1 MHLAAFSVR
10 SQKSK
15 RFCGKCE
22 SRPGLDFT
30 FGSKCHRS
38 IRQFH
43 ARESFNFTTQLTKK
57 TGERAG
63 LSLLNW
69 RLSGLMFP
77 TYVHPQGVWC
87 RGMESTVGTGETLGD
102 LMLCFDVPPH
112 IWQLG
117 CAVFTVV
124 FTVVQ
129 TVLPTL
135 VLAWKILI
143 EMKKLLSVADFIFL
157 WHLMSY
163 RPSGATKWYLMLLMI
178 SPHVS
183 PVRTPW
189 WTYLVTEVTLKLRAS
204 QMFNPHMLLH
214 IVMLLA
220 GVSTVETLP
229 YCLPTLIAS
238 LHCLLSNLHILVI

>member
-1 MHLAAFSVR
+1 MHLAASSVR

-15 RFCGKCE
+15 WFCGKCE

-43 ARESFNFTTQLTKK
+43 ALHSFHFTTQLTKRK
-57 TGERAG
+57 GRVIFI
-63 LSLLNW
+63 SLTPF
-69 RLSGLMFP
+69 SGFMFP
-77 TYVHPQGVWC
+77 AYVHPQRVWGW
-87 RGMESTVGTGETLGD
+87 RVESTVGAGESLGD
-102 LMLCFDVPPH
+102 LVLCFNVPSH
-112 IWQLG
+112 VRQL
-117 CAVFTVV
+117 CSAVFTVV

-129 TVLPTL
+129 AILPTL

-189 WTYLVTEVTLKLRAS
+189 WTYLVTKVALKLRAS
-204 QMFNPHMLLH
+204 QMFNPHMFLH

-229 YCLPTLIAS
+229 YCLPTLITS